1 MQASAYLREVSS
13 RFFRCACLVLVAPLR
28 APNMPNVKV
37 VMSKSAMTE
46 AAEEQRCGAPCVWIF
61 DKALCVLSALS
72 CGMVVYIRSQE
83 GSSNNLTEGLTQ
95 TGRVMSY
102 TSF

>member
-1 MQASAYLREVSS
+1 MQPLHTCAISDLAAFS
-13 RFFRCACLVLVAPLR
+13 CACLVLVPPLR

>member
-1 MQASAYLREVSS
+1 
-13 RFFRCACLVLVAPLR
+13 
-28 APNMPNVKV
+28 MPNVKV

-46 AAEEQRCGAPCVWIF
+46 AAEDQRCGAPCVWIF

-95 TGRVMSY
+95 SGRVMSY